1 MKKGNFFEDMME
13 QDSKKETKEGKTAV
27 KAVTSKKTFK
37 PVVEKKVEKKVEVK
51 EAPIKKEVK
60 KVTRERTMVKP
71 RHSTAE
77 NSKTYLFRTTPEFFN
92 QLKMFGNLT
101 HQSLNNI
108 VESALLEYLDRPE
121 NRNNAKHAEEM
132 ARHL

>member
-13 QDSKKETKEGKTAV
+13 QDSKKDSKEEKSAV

-37 PVVEKKVEKKVEVK
+37 PVETKKVEKKVEVT
-51 EAPIKKEVK
+51 PVK
-60 KVTRERTMVKP
+60 KASKPSRERTMVPP

-92 QLKMFGNLT
+92 QLRMFGNLT

-108 VESALLEYLDRPE
+108 VESALLDYLDRPE
-121 NRNNAKHAEEM
+121 NKNNAKHAEEM